1 MILNTDH
8 IPFTKINSE
17 WIIDLIKLK
26 HIEMIDDSIGEN
38 LDGREDGD
46 NFLDTTPEVC
56 FLGGIIK

>member
-17 WIIDLIKLK
+17 WIVDLIKLK

-38 LDGREDGD
+38 LDG
-46 NFLDTTPEVC
+46 
-56 FLGGIIK
+56 